1 MQIFGDEAPYDT
13 EVPLWVNLYCSI
25 HFLLTVYGSNEIA
38 RLSRKDLPYLTVL
51 AVVAYLIFA
60 LTNFGLIFDQRYN
73 MLPYLYT
80 MHTYYTQLLHTA
92 QHNKLLIV
100 PKFIIYSLSL
110 SPLIL

>member
-73 MLPYLYT
+73 MLPYLYIPCT
-80 MHTYYTQLLHTA
+80 HIILNYYTQHSIT
-92 QHNKLLIV
+92 N
-100 PKFIIYSLSL
+100 S
-110 SPLIL
+110 